1 MSNLTCSGCF
11 QKDATVFRHLFDG
24 LCADCTTK
32 ALYDDDFAT
41 RAKKNNETYKGGSNE

>member
-1 MSNLTCSGCF
+1 MNVLTCSGCF
-11 QKDATVFRHLFDG
+11 KNRETVCRHMFDG

-41 RAKKNNETYKGGSNE
+41 RAKKNNETLKGGEQ